1 MQLNSNMKQKRSIF
15 IFIVLISS
23 IFIFSS
29 IKYVHAAEFK
39 EIVNA
44 DIGHYQPPGESV
56 QFEDVEINGTYAY
69 VSDASLPGLRVIS
82 LADPS
87 NPSSIAFRTVS
98 GNNSYEIEIA
108 NDVAYLR
115 VTDQDTDIVYFDISS
130 PTSPINEGSLGLG
143 DARGF
148 DASETTL
155 FVNNNT
161 EIISFNFSIVN
172 SPEELDRLDLTEF
185 GESLTIIDNYLYVC
199 TATNQLKIVNATNPS
214 NLNLIG
220 SFDLGD
226 FYAQS
231 YFVEG
236 NVLYTSG
243 YDSTRTVSPE
253 RNHRAHVKSID
264 ISNKSNP
271 SLLSDIFIDGINGLG
286 IAIHDNKL
294 FSGACAEGIVVVDIT
309 NPSSLQAIGFYDDYQ
324 DIYCGG
330 SKHYAMYPKLYED
343 ATLGNLLVFTSMGC
357 GLNIIS
363 IDNLEFEL
371 SIPGFDVFLLALTTM
386 IGIFLVYKK
395 LRKNLDSS
403 ESITKS

>member
-1 MQLNSNMKQKRSIF
+1 MKQKRSIF
-15 IFIVLISS
+15 IFILLISS
-23 IFIFSS
+23 IFIFIS
-29 IKYVHAAEFK
+29 IKYAYAAEFK
-39 EIVNA
+39 QIVNA
-44 DIGHYQPPGESV
+44 DVGHYQPSGVSV
-56 QFEDVEINGTYAY
+56 MFEDVEINGTYAY

-87 NPSSIAFRTVS
+87 NPSHITSRTVT
-98 GNNSYEIEIA
+98 GVNSYEIEIA

-130 PTSPINEGSLGLG
+130 PTSPINEGSLDLG

-148 DASETTL
+148 DASGTTL

-172 SPEELDRLDLTEF
+172 NPVELYRLNLTEF
-185 GESLTIIDNYLYVC
+185 GESLTFIDNYIYIC

-214 NLNLIG
+214 DLNLVS
-220 SFDLGD
+220 SFDLGN

-243 YDSTRTVSPE
+243 LNSSRTVSPE
-253 RNHRAHVKSID
+253 RTHRAHVKSID
-264 ISNKSNP
+264 ISDKTNP
-271 SLLSDIFIDGINGLG
+271 SFLSDIFIDGINGVG
-286 IAIHDNKL
+286 IVIHDSKL
-294 FSGACAEGIVVVDIT
+294 FAGACAEGIVVVDVT

-324 DIYCGG
+324 DIYCEGG
-330 SKHYAMYPKLYED
+330 KDYAWYPKLYED

-357 GLNIIS
+357 GLNVIS
-363 IDNLEFEL
+363 IDDLEFEL
-371 SIPGFDVFLLALTTM
+371 SIPGFDVFLLALTTTM
-386 IGIFLVYKK
+386 GIFLVYKK

>member
-1 MQLNSNMKQKRSIF
+1 M
-15 IFIVLISS
+15 
-23 IFIFSS
+23 
-29 IKYVHAAEFK
+29 
-39 EIVNA
+39 
-44 DIGHYQPPGESV
+44 
-56 QFEDVEINGTYAY
+56 FEDVEINGTYAY

-82 LADPS
+82 LANPS
-87 NPSSIAFRTVS
+87 NPSPIASRTVT
-98 GNNSYEIEIA
+98 GAISYEIEIA

-115 VTDQDTDIVYFDISS
+115 VMEDQDWNIEYIDISS
-130 PTSPINEGSLGLG
+130 PASPVYKGLLDLGY
-143 DARGF
+143 ARGF

-155 FVNNNT
+155 FVNNYT
-161 EIISFNFSIVN
+161 EIISFDFSNVD
-172 SPEELDRLDLTEF
+172 SPVELDRLNLTEY
-185 GESLTIIDNYLYVC
+185 GESLAFIDNYLFIC
-199 TATNQLKIVNATNPS
+199 TATTATYQLKIVNATNPS
-214 NLNLIG
+214 NLNLIS

-226 FYAQS
+226 YYAQS

-243 YDSTRTVSPE
+243 LNSTKTTL
-253 RNHRAHVKSID
+253 HRAHVKSID
-264 ISNKSNP
+264 ISDKTNP
-271 SLLSDIFIDGINGLG
+271 SFLSDIFIDGINGVG

-330 SKHYAMYPKLYED
+330 DRHYALYPKLYED
-343 ATLGNLLVFTSMGC
+343 ATLGNFLVFTSMGC

>member
-1 MQLNSNMKQKRSIF
+1 MKQKRSIL
-15 IFIVLISS
+15 IFVLLISS

-29 IKYVHAAEFK
+29 IKYAYAAEFK
-39 EIVNA
+39 EIKNA
-44 DIGHYQPPGESV
+44 HIGHYQPSGVSV
-56 QFEDVEINGTYAY
+56 MFEDVEINGMYAF

-87 NPSSIAFRTVS
+87 NPSLIASRTVT
-98 GNNSYEIEIA
+98 GENSYEIEIA
-108 NDVAYLR
+108 NDIAYLR
-115 VTDQDTDIVYFDISS
+115 VTDEDYDIVYFDISS
-130 PTSPINEGSLGLG
+130 PASPIHKGSLGLG

-155 FVNNNT
+155 FVNNYT
-161 EIISFNFSIVN
+161 EIISFDFSDVN
-172 SPEELDRLDLTEF
+172 SPVELDRLNLTEV
-185 GESLTIIDNYLYVC
+185 GESLTFIDNYVYIC
-199 TATNQLKIVNATNPS
+199 SATKQLKIVNATNPS
-214 NLNLIG
+214 NLNLVS
-220 SFDLGD
+220 SFDLGEY
-226 FYAQS
+226 YAQS

-243 YDSTRTVSPE
+243 LNSTRMVSPE
-253 RNHRAHVKSID
+253 RTHRAHVKSID
-264 ISNKSNP
+264 ISDKTNP
-271 SLLSDIFIDGINGLG
+271 SILSDIFIDGINGVG

-309 NPSSLQAIGFYDDYQ
+309 SPSSLQAIGFYDDYQ
-324 DIYCGG
+324 DIYCEGD
-330 SKHYAMYPKLYED
+330 KHYAMYPKLYED

-371 SIPGFDVFLLALTTM
+371 SIPGFDVFLLALTTTM
-386 IGIFLVYKK
+386 GIFLVYKK

-403 ESITKS
+403 ESTTKS

>member
-1 MQLNSNMKQKRSIF
+1 MKQKRSIF
-15 IFIVLISS
+15 VFILLISS

-29 IKYVHAAEFK
+29 IKYAYAAEFK
-39 EIVNA
+39 EIINA

-56 QFEDVEINGTYAY
+56 MFEDVEINGTYAY

-87 NPSSIAFRTVS
+87 NPSLTVSRTVT
-98 GNNSYEIEIA
+98 GAISYEIEIA

-115 VTDQDTDIVYFDISS
+115 VVENQDWNIEYIDISS
-130 PTSPINEGSLGLG
+130 PTSPIYKGLLDLGY
-143 DARGF
+143 ARGF

-155 FVNNNT
+155 FVNNYT
-161 EIISFNFSIVN
+161 EIISFDFSNVD
-172 SPEELDRLDLTEF
+172 SPVELDRLNLTEG
-185 GESLTIIDNYLYVC
+185 GESLTFIDNYLYVC
-199 TATNQLKIVNATNPS
+199 TATTATYQLKIVNATDPS
-214 NLNLIG
+214 NLNLIS
-220 SFDLGD
+220 SFDLKEY
-226 FYAQS
+226 YAQS

-243 YDSTRTVSPE
+243 LNSTKTAL
-253 RNHRAHVKSID
+253 HRAHVKTFD
-264 ISNKSNP
+264 ISDKTNP
-271 SLLSDIFIDGINGLG
+271 SFLSDIFIDGINGVG

-309 NPSSLQAIGFYDDYQ
+309 DPSSLQAIGFYDDYQ

-330 SKHYAMYPKLYED
+330 SEHYAMYPKLYED

-357 GLNIIS
+357 GLNVIS

-371 SIPGFDVFLLALTTM
+371 SIPGFDVFLLTLTTTM
-386 IGIFLVYKK
+386 AIFLMYKK

>member
-1 MQLNSNMKQKRSIF
+1 MKQKRSIF
-15 IFIVLISS
+15 IFILLISS
-23 IFIFSS
+23 IFIFIS
-29 IKYVHAAEFK
+29 IKFVYAAEFK
-39 EIVNA
+39 EIKNA
-44 DIGHYQPPGESV
+44 HIGHYQPSGVSV
-56 QFEDVEINGTYAY
+56 AFEDVEINGTYAY
-69 VSDASLPGLRVIS
+69 VSDYSLPGLRVIS

-87 NPSSIAFRTVS
+87 NPSHIASEETVAS
-98 GNNSYEIEIA
+98 SYEIEIA

-115 VTDQDTDIVYFDISS
+115 VMENHDWNIEYIDISS
-130 PTSPINEGSLGLG
+130 PTSPVYKGLLDLGY
-143 DARGF
+143 ARGF

-155 FVNNNT
+155 FVNNYT
-161 EIISFNFSIVN
+161 EIISFNFSNIDIPV
-172 SPEELDRLDLTEF
+172 ELDRLNLTEF
-185 GESLTIIDNYLYVC
+185 GESLTFIDNYIYIC
-199 TATNQLKIVNATNPS
+199 TATTATYQLKIVNATDPS
-214 NLNLIG
+214 DLNLIS

-226 FYAQS
+226 YYAQS

-243 YDSTRTVSPE
+243 LNSSRTVSPE
-253 RNHRAHVKSID
+253 RTHRAHVKSID
-264 ISNKSNP
+264 ISDKTNP
-271 SLLSDIFIDGINGLG
+271 SFLSDIFIDGINGVGL
-286 IAIHDNKL
+286 AIHDSKL

-330 SKHYAMYPKLYED
+330 DKHYAMYPKLYED
-343 ATLGNLLVFTSMGC
+343 VTLGNLLVFTSMGC

-371 SIPGFDVFLLALTTM
+371 SIPGFDVLLLALTTT
-386 IGIFLVYKK
+386 IAIFLVYKK

>member
-1 MQLNSNMKQKRSIF
+1 MKQKRSIF
-15 IFIVLISS
+15 IFVLLISS

-29 IKYVHAAEFK
+29 IKYAHAVEFK

-44 DIGHYQPPGESV
+44 HIGHYQPSGVSV
-56 QFEDVEINGTYAY
+56 MFEDLEINGTYAY

-87 NPSSIAFRTVS
+87 NPSLTASRTVT
-98 GNNSYEIEIA
+98 GENSYEIEIA

-115 VTDQDTDIVYFDISS
+115 VTDQDYNIVYFDISS
-130 PTSPINEGSLGLG
+130 PASPVHKGSLDLG

-155 FVNNNT
+155 FVNNYT

-172 SPEELDRLDLTEF
+172 SPVELDRLNLTEV
-185 GESLTIIDNYLYVC
+185 GESLTFIDNYVYIC

-214 NLNLIG
+214 NLNLIS
-220 SFDLGD
+220 SFDLGEH
-226 FYAQS
+226 YAQS

-236 NVLYTSG
+236 DVLYTSG
-243 YDSTRTVSPE
+243 LNSTRTVSPE
-253 RNHRAHVKSID
+253 RTHRAHVKSID
-264 ISNKSNP
+264 ISDKTNP
-271 SLLSDIFIDGINGLG
+271 SFLSDIFIDGINGVG

-294 FSGACAEGIVVVDIT
+294 FSGACAEGIVVIDIT

-330 SKHYAMYPKLYED
+330 DKHYAMYPKLYED

-357 GLNIIS
+357 GLNVIS

-371 SIPGFDVFLLALTTM
+371 SIHGFDIFLLALTTTM
-386 IGIFLVYKK
+386 GIFLLYKK

>member
-1 MQLNSNMKQKRSIF
+1 MKQKRSIF
-15 IFIVLISS
+15 IFILLISS
-23 IFIFSS
+23 IFIFIS
-29 IKYVHAAEFK
+29 IKYAYAAEFK
-39 EIVNA
+39 EIKNA
-44 DIGHYQPPGESV
+44 HIGHYQPPEVSV
-56 QFEDVEINGTYAY
+56 MFEDVEINGTYAY

-87 NPSSIAFRTVS
+87 NPSPIASRTVT
-98 GNNSYEIEIA
+98 GAISYEIEIA

-115 VTDQDTDIVYFDISS
+115 VVEDQDWNIEYIDISS
-130 PTSPINEGSLGLG
+130 PASPIYKGLLDLGY
-143 DARGF
+143 ARGF

-155 FVNNNT
+155 FVNNYT
-161 EIISFNFSIVN
+161 EIISFDFSNVD
-172 SPEELDRLDLTEF
+172 SPVELDRLNLTEF
-185 GESLTIIDNYLYVC
+185 GESLTFIDNYIYIC
-199 TATNQLKIVNATNPS
+199 TATTGTYRLKIVNATDPS
-214 NLNLIG
+214 NLNLLS
-220 SFDLGD
+220 SFDLED
-226 FYAQS
+226 YYAQS

-243 YDSTRTVSPE
+243 LNSTKTTL
-253 RNHRAHVKSID
+253 HRAHVKSID

-271 SLLSDIFIDGINGLG
+271 SFLSDIFIDGINGVG
-286 IAIHDNKL
+286 IAIHDNTL
-294 FSGACAEGIVVVDIT
+294 FAGACAEGIVVVNIT

-363 IDNLEFEL
+363 IDNLEFEHII
-371 SIPGFDVFLLALTTM
+371 SGIPGFDVFLLALTITM
-386 IGIFLVYKK
+386 GIFLVYKK

-403 ESITKS
+403 ESISKS

>member
-1 MQLNSNMKQKRSIF
+1 MKQKRSIF
-15 IFIVLISS
+15 IFVLLISS

-39 EIVNA
+39 KIVNA
-44 DIGHYQPPGESV
+44 HVGHYQPSGVSV
-56 QFEDVEINGTYAY
+56 MFEDVEINGTYAY

-87 NPSSIAFRTVS
+87 NPSLTASRTVT

-115 VTDQDTDIVYFDISS
+115 VTDQDYDIVYFDISS
-130 PTSPINEGSLGLG
+130 PASPIHKGSLGLG

-148 DASETTL
+148 DASGTTL
-155 FVNNNT
+155 FVNNYT
-161 EIISFNFSIVN
+161 EIISFDFSDVN
-172 SPEELDRLDLTEF
+172 SPVELYRLNLTEV
-185 GESLTIIDNYLYVC
+185 GESLTFIDNYVYIC

-214 NLNLIG
+214 NLDLVS
-220 SFDLGD
+220 SFDLGEL
-226 FYAQS
+226 YAQS
-231 YFVEG
+231 YFIEG

-243 YDSTRTVSPE
+243 YNSTRKVSPE
-253 RNHRAHVKSID
+253 RTHRAHVKSID
-264 ISNKSNP
+264 ISDKTNP
-271 SLLSDIFIDGINGLG
+271 SFLSDIFIDGINGVG
-286 IAIHDNKL
+286 IAIHDSKL
-294 FSGACAEGIVVVDIT
+294 FAGACAEGIVVVGIT

-330 SKHYAMYPKLYED
+330 DKHYAMYPKLYED
-343 ATLGNLLVFTSMGC
+343 ATLGNLLIFTSMGC

-371 SIPGFDVFLLALTTM
+371 SIPGFDVFLLALTTTM
-386 IGIFLVYKK
+386 AIFLVYKK

>member
-1 MQLNSNMKQKRSIF
+1 MKQKRSIF
-15 IFIVLISS
+15 IFVLLISS

-29 IKYVHAAEFK
+29 IKYAYAAEFK

-44 DIGHYQPPGESV
+44 QVGHYQPPNV
-56 QFEDVEINGTYAY
+56 TFEDVEINGTYAY
-69 VSDASLPGLRVIS
+69 VSDYNLPGLRVIS
-82 LADPS
+82 LANPK
-87 NPSSIAFRTVS
+87 NPSLTALEETVAS
-98 GNNSYEIEIA
+98 SYEIEIA

-115 VTDQDTDIVYFDISS
+115 VMENHDWNIEYIDISS
-130 PTSPINEGSLGLG
+130 PTSPVYKGLLDLGY
-143 DARGF
+143 ARGF

-155 FVNNNT
+155 FVNNYT
-161 EIISFNFSIVN
+161 EIISFDFSNVD
-172 SPEELDRLDLTEF
+172 SPVELDRLNLTEF
-185 GESLTIIDNYLYVC
+185 GESLTFIDNYLYVC
-199 TATNQLKIVNATNPS
+199 TATAATYQLKIVNATNPS
-214 NLNLIG
+214 NLNLTS

-243 YDSTRTVSPE
+243 LNRTKTTL
-253 RNHRAHVKSID
+253 HRAHVKSID

-271 SLLSDIFIDGINGLG
+271 SFLSDIFIDGINGVG

-294 FSGACAEGIVVVDIT
+294 FSGACAEGIVVVDTT

-330 SKHYAMYPKLYED
+330 SKHY
-343 ATLGNLLVFTSMGC
+343 TLGNLLVFTSMGC

-363 IDNLEFEL
+363 IDILEFEL
-371 SIPGFDVFLLALTTM
+371 SIPGFDIFLLALTTTM
-386 IGIFLVYKK
+386 GIFLVYKK
-395 LRKNLDSS
+395 LIKNLDSS
-403 ESITKS
+403 ESIIKS

>member
-1 MQLNSNMKQKRSIF
+1 MKQKRSIF
-15 IFIVLISS
+15 IFVLLISS
-23 IFIFSS
+23 IFIFST
-29 IKYVHAAEFK
+29 IKYAYAAEFK

-44 DIGHYQPPGESV
+44 HIGHYQPPGESV
-56 QFEDVEINGTYAY
+56 MFEDVEINGTYAY

-87 NPSSIAFRTVS
+87 NPSHIASRTVT
-98 GNNSYEIEIA
+98 GENSYEIEIA

-115 VTDQDTDIVYFDISS
+115 VTDPDYDIVYFDISS
-130 PTSPINEGSLGLG
+130 PASPVYKGLLDLGY
-143 DARGF
+143 ARGF

-155 FVNNNT
+155 FVNNYT
-161 EIISFNFSIVN
+161 EIISFNFSDVN
-172 SPEELDRLDLTEF
+172 SPVELDRLNLTEF
-185 GESLTIIDNYLYVC
+185 VESLTFIDNYVYIC
-199 TATNQLKIVNATNPS
+199 TATTATYQLKIVNATDPS
-214 NLNLIG
+214 NLNLIS
-220 SFDLGD
+220 SFDLGEY
-226 FYAQS
+226 YAQS

-243 YDSTRTVSPE
+243 LNSTKTTL
-253 RNHRAHVKSID
+253 HRAHVKSID

-271 SLLSDIFIDGINGLG
+271 SLLSDIFIDGINGVG

-294 FSGACAEGIVVVDIT
+294 FSGACAEGIIVVDIT

-324 DIYCGG
+324 DIYCEGD
-330 SKHYAMYPKLYED
+330 KHYAMYPKLYED

-371 SIPGFDVFLLALTTM
+371 SIPGIPGFDVFLLALATTM
-386 IGIFLVYKK
+386 GIFLVYKK